1 MSTPNID
8 EILTEAL
15 AEVCDETTTDAGPFF
30 AGYAK
35 EIIDS
40 IKERLAENDLS
51 IVDLN
56 RL

>member
-15 AEVCDETTTDAGPFF
+15 DEVCDKTTGDIDNFYG
-30 AGYAK
+30 GYGK
-35 EIIDS
+35 EIIES
-40 IKERLAENDLS
+40 IKERLAENDLA

-56 RL
+56 RI